1 MFGCVRVCVPAASL
15 RSFTTIFS
23 VNPKTDK
30 KSHCKKATFTAG
42 TLLFF
47 LPPFASSP
55 HRVSRRAIDNKY
67 GARHLKRILN

>member
-1 MFGCVRVCVPAASL
+1 MFGCVGVCVPAASL

-47 LPPFASSP
+47 LPPFARHRTESP
-55 HRVSRRAIDNKY
+55 AEPSTTNMERDT
-67 GARHLKRILN
+67 